1 MIQVHY
7 IYCILYFYYYYII
20 STSEHQALDPGG
32 WGPMIYTIVTV
43 EHKRMHILKNTIFLQ
58 VGEKNHIV
66 LKLKIYNAINYIDR
80 KLSFT

>member
-7 IYCILYFYYYYII
+7 IYCILYFYSYYII

-43 EHKRMHILKNTIFLQ
+43 EHKRMHISKNAIFLK

>member
-1 MIQVHY
+1 
-7 IYCILYFYYYYII
+7 
-20 STSEHQALDPGG
+20 
-32 WGPMIYTIVTV
+32 MIYTIVTV
-43 EHKRMHILKNTIFLQ
+43 EHKRMHISKNAIFLK